1 MLPFMLSSCYRKC
14 DKSGERTH
22 AIDQMC
28 DLESRKPSIEP
39 PTMLEMSVARNR
51 AQHHSSALECSHN
64 DPIPLP
70 LMTRHGLHKVIVI
83 RHGNFSIAH
92 AGDTAEAGTSNT
104 CFAYCGSRRLTVVS
118 PETKQEDD

>member
-1 MLPFMLSSCYRKC
+1 MLSSCYRKC
-14 DKSGERTH
+14 DKTGERTH

-70 LMTRHGLHKVIVI
+70 LTTRHGLHKVIVI

-92 AGDTAEAGTSNT
+92 AGDTAEAGTSIST
-104 CFAYCGSRRLTVVS
+104 RITWQTTACDV
-118 PETKQEDD
+118 